1 MAAGWTSLTKGQQA
15 YVRKIMAWAHEKG
28 AAVNTSGIAK
38 DLDAWDEAYRAGRL
52 PAGTP
57 MVAPDPAALR
67 TERERLAARI
77 AEIDRLLAD
86 MD

>member
-1 MAAGWTSLTKGQQA
+1 MTTGWTSLTKNQQA
-15 YVRKIMAWAHEKG
+15 YVRKIMNWAHGEG

-38 DLDAWDEAYRAGRL
+38 DLDTWDAAFRAGEL

-67 TERERLAARI
+67 AERERLSARI
-77 AEIDRLLAD
+77 AEIDAILATQA
-86 MD
+86 